1 MPNGKMDTIEVDNAI
16 VGEQWAL
23 SPGFKLLSQGLIE
36 TTDRAS
42 AGGDS
47 HQRLGHFSH
56 FLRTDPCH
64 KHLRYPIGHLRFIAT
79 VAIPRPGYGSA
90 LLDLG
95 GPQDLRWDRMRSPDR
110 ECRCHCGI
118 LSAQEYTL
126 PRRLPGTASVPR
138 A

>member
-1 MPNGKMDTIEVDNAI
+1 MPI

-79 VAIPRPGYGSA
+79 VAIK
-90 LLDLG
+90 DLG
-95 GPQDLRWDRMRSPDR
+95 MEVPFSISGDLKIFD
-110 ECRCHCGI
+110 
-118 LSAQEYTL
+118 
-126 PRRLPGTASVPR
+126 GTG
-138 A
+138 